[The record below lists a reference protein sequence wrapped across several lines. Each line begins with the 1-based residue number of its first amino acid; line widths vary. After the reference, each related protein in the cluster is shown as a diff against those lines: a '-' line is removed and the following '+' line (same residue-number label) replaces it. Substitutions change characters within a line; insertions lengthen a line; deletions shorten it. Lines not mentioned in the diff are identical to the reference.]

1 MLQASPITKLTSSRK
16 LVIFSDVHI
25 GAEAH
30 AEREFDEALR
40 WARDERAMVYLNGD
54 IIENSQVE
62 GKIPGEML
70 LEQSLHPTEQ
80 VKLAVDKF
88 RYFSRRGRIVGVTRG
103 NHEARSR
110 RRAMIDLS
118 EILAHTL
125 DVPYLGIGGMVR
137 LQAGRELYP
146 LAIHHGKSGGKNIYT
161 ELDRMTGL
169 YPLAELVAL
178 GHNHALDARRVQHI
192 GISPEGVE
200 EVRERW
206 QVRTGSYLR
215 YADYAREAVLTPSPL
230 GSPVVSF
237 AAKEHDIDVDVETL
251 RWLA

>member
-1 MLQASPITKLTSSRK
+1 
-16 LVIFSDVHI
+16 
-25 GAEAH
+25 
-30 AEREFDEALR
+30 
-40 WARDERAMVYLNGD
+40 MVYLNGD

-70 LEQSLHPTEQ
+70 LGQNMHPTEQ
-80 VKLAVDKF
+80 VKAAVDIF
-88 RYFSRRGRIVGVTRG
+88 RPFARKGRIIGVTRG

-110 RRAMIDLS
+110 RRAMVDLS
-118 EILAHTL
+118 AVLAHSL

-137 LQAGRELYP
+137 VSAGSEVYP
-146 LAIHHGKSGGKNIYT
+146 VAIHHGKSGGRNIYT
-161 ELDRMTGL
+161 ELDRMSGL

-192 GISPEGVE
+192 GIEDGAEV
-200 EVRERW
+200 VRERW

-215 YADYAREAVLTPSPL
+215 YADYAREAVLSPSPL
-230 GSPVVSF
+230 GSPVVEF
-237 AAKEHDIDVDVETL
+237 AAKTHSIDVDVETL